1 MKNSMSFFI
10 DILQA
15 VAFIVIVYV
24 VSAAALWAI
33 RRL

>member
-1 MKNSMSFFI
+1 MKNNMSFFI
-10 DILQA
+10 DLLQA

-24 VSAAALWAI
+24 ACAGALWAI